1 MTHHHQ
7 FLFKQKDKKK
17 FWAAK
22 TLELQHMLLPTIY
35 SIIKLLHATHTRTG
49 QQLEDAAGIYA
60 IITRH
65 THTRTARP
73 RHHQCIVHAVM
84 TDEQTTRRTHD
95 DTKQIKAPAGPVA
108 WLASRS
114 S

>member
-7 FLFKQKDKKK
+7 FLFKQKDKKN

-22 TLELQHMLLPTIY
+22 TLELQHILLPTIY

-49 QQLEDAAGIYA
+49 QQLEDAAGIYS

-65 THTRTARP
+65 THAYSSTAAP
-73 RHHQCIVHAVM
+73 PVHCACG
-84 TDEQTTRRTHD
+84 D
-95 DTKQIKAPAGPVA
+95 D
-108 WLASRS
+108 
-114 S
+114 